1 VVVEVVVAV
10 SVDVGAVA
18 DELVMSTEVGER
30 EHVGTLTAFE
40 GEFEIAQVKSTVPVK
55 VLAGVTVIV
64 EVLLV
69 VPPGVTLMLVLLDS
83 ANVVLAEGAFQKP
96 LQPAKPDT
104 NVATSN
110 NRFHCPTFI
119 ATPSSLVSLIRL
131 CF

>member
-1 VVVEVVVAV
+1 VVVEVVVAA

-18 DELVMSTEVGER
+18 LELVMSTEVGER
-30 EHVGTLTAFE
+30 AHVGTLTAFE
-40 GEFEIAQVKSTVPVK
+40 GELEIAQLKSTVPVK

-69 VPPGVTLMLVLLDS
+69 VAAGATLILVLLDS

-104 NVATSN
+104 SVAASN